1 MGHPSEGELRAF
13 LDGEMAGE
21 ERSFLRAHLQSC
33 GPCRSMAEAQEK
45 TSRQVARALS
55 LLDQEPALDVGEAR
69 LRVHAR
75 TTGGA
80 GSRVYEGGGSSTDS
94 VGPGR
99 ARSNRRARIRLP
111 FLRSE
116 HGVPLPWAASIAL
129 LVTAGAASALP
140 GSPVREWVAQG
151 WGALTGSGD
160 AAVGLESVEPAAE
173 EAPTAPATADPAET
187 GASILAGE
195 EGVEL
200 WILGLPAGADL
211 RVVRV
216 DGNMAGIFAGEGTR
230 FRTEEGRLEAEAPP
244 GAVRV
249 EIPRSLENAVVGV
262 NGTVLLRLA
271 GGKMEIFGPVQ
282 RRTPM
287 EILFRPDSP

>member
-1 MGHPSEGELRAF
+1 M
-13 LDGEMAGE
+13 
-21 ERSFLRAHLQSC
+21 
-33 GPCRSMAEAQEK
+33 
-45 TSRQVARALS
+45 
-55 LLDQEPALDVGEAR
+55 
-69 LRVHAR
+69 
-75 TTGGA
+75 
-80 GSRVYEGGGSSTDS
+80 
-94 VGPGR
+94 
-99 ARSNRRARIRLP
+99 
-111 FLRSE
+111 RSE

-140 GSPVREWVAQG
+140 GSPVREWVTQG

-160 AAVGLESVEPAAE
+160 APVGLESVEPAAE
-173 EAPTAPATADPAET
+173 ELPAAPATADPAET

-200 WILGLPAGADL
+200 WILGLQGGADL

-249 EIPRSLENAVVGV
+249 EIPRSLEDAVVGV
-262 NGTVLLRLA
+262 NGTVLLRLS